1 MRILG
6 KAALLFLLCLFVRDM
21 ARAQSSTGPQ
31 PARIAKATVTK
42 SDKDR
47 IRKSDRT
54 LNSDERLAVLASAL
68 DSKVPRFAEHD
79 CSHLVHAIYERAGFP
94 YTYASSDDLYD
105 GVGKFRRVTEPQAG
119 DLVVWHGHVG
129 IVVRPSKHIFY
140 SFLHKG
146 PGIDDYNN
154 RYWSNRGEARFF
166 RYVKN

>member
-6 KAALLFLLCLFVRDM
+6 KAALLFLLALF
-21 ARAQSSTGPQ
+21 ARHTAPAQETMD
-31 PARIAKATVTK
+31 PAPPSKIAKASAKTNSKKTDRALS
-42 SDKDR
+42 SDD
-47 IRKSDRT
+47 
-54 LNSDERLAVLASAL
+54 RLAVLASAL

-79 CSHLVHAIYERAGFP
+79 CSHLVYAIYERAGFP
-94 YTYASSDDLYD
+94 YAYASSDDLYD
-105 GVGKFRRVTEPQAG
+105 GVGKFRRVSEPQPG

-154 RYWSNRGEARFF
+154 RYWTNRGEPRFYH
-166 RYVKN
+166 YVKK

>member
-6 KAALLFLLCLFVRDM
+6 KTALTVLLALFVRHVAPAQEST
-21 ARAQSSTGPQ
+21 ARAQPSK
-31 PARIAKATVTK
+31 IATASAAKLNSKKT
-42 SDKDR
+42 DR
-47 IRKSDRT
+47 V
-54 LNSDERLAVLASAL
+54 LNSDDRLAVLASAL

-105 GVGKFRRVTEPQAG
+105 GVGKFRRVSEPQPG

-154 RYWSNRGEARFF
+154 RYWTNRGEPRFYH
-166 RYVKN
+166 YVKN